1 MKENNSSTFF
11 FAYKNQQY
19 IHHEWRM
26 RSYVLKYFL
35 TNNSNCISMM
45 TCARKVHLLHH
56 EKNLIGYIVNETSN
70 RWKVQIEGKIK
81 NSRFIWIPILN
92 YSVDLG
98 RYQYKKQSKSSDF
111 IVKQYSPIRFL
122 VNTNGM
128 FKYTLNRL
136 HFGENNQIDLLDSS

>member
-1 MKENNSSTFF
+1 MT
-11 FAYKNQQY
+11 
-19 IHHEWRM
+19 
-26 RSYVLKYFL
+26 
-35 TNNSNCISMM
+35 
-45 TCARKVHLLHH
+45 TCAGKVHLLHH

-111 IVKQYSPIRFL
+111 IVKHYSPIRFL

-136 HFGENNQIDLLDSS
+136 HFGENNQIDPLNSS